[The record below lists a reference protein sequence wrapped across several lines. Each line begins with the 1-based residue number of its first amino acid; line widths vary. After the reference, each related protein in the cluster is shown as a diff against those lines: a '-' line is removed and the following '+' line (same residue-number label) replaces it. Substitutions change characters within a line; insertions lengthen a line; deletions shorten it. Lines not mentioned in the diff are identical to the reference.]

1 MTDHHPFHVR
11 FWGVRGTIATT
22 GADTLR
28 YGGNTTCLEMRCG
41 PHLLIFDAGTGI
53 RLLGGAL
60 EATGD
65 PVTADL
71 FFTHTHIDH
80 VVGFP
85 FFAPFHDKRSRIS
98 LWEGHLGPDLTL
110 GGVLGCLMTAP
121 LFPVPLRGLERC
133 MDYRK
138 FTAGQV
144 LEPRPG
150 LIVRTCPLNHP
161 NGGTGYRV
169 DYAGRSICLITDT
182 EHPAQGRDETIADL
196 VRGADVMIYD
206 ATFSDAEYA
215 EYAGWGHST
224 WEEALRLADHAGVRH
239 PVIFHHAPERTD
251 DMLDIIAAAARAR
264 HPGALVARE
273 GQMITPDGEVRAQ
286 PGQKTV

>member
-1 MTDHHPFHVR
+1 MADETFFVR
-11 FWGVRGTIATT
+11 FWGVRGSIATT

-53 RLLGGAL
+53 RLLGDAL
-60 EATGD
+60 EAEGE

-85 FFAPFHDKRSRIS
+85 FFSPFHDKRSRIS
-98 LWEGHLGPDLTL
+98 LWEGHLGPQMTL
-110 GGVLGCLMTAP
+110 GGVLGTLMAAP

-150 LIVRTCPLNHP
+150 LTVRTCPLNHP
-161 NGGTGYRV
+161 NGATGYRI
-169 DYAGRSICLITDT
+169 DYAGRSICFITDT
-182 EHPAQGRDETIADL
+182 EHPAEGRDETIADL

-206 ATFSDAEYA
+206 SSYSDAEYVDHV
-215 EYAGWGHST
+215 GWGHST
-224 WEEALRLADHAGVRH
+224 WEEALRLADHAGVRI
-239 PVIFHHAPERTD
+239 PVIFHHCPDRTD
-251 DMLDIIAAAARAR
+251 ADLDAIAAAARTLNPR
-264 HPGALVARE
+264 ALIARE
-273 GQMITPDGEVRAQ
+273 GQVITPDGEQ
-286 PGQKTV
+286 GI